1 MDVMIGKLRESMER
15 GDDAVEGILSHG
27 GGREA
32 RPGPGGTTRTAQR
45 RRRDAATGMLTS
57 DAADAAR
64 SAGSTLAAL
73 PSAFDLTMHAVNLCQ
88 HVFGPGLPL
97 SGLTRCQ
104 FRSSCMVS
112 LGWHRACAV

>member
-1 MDVMIGKLRESMER
+1 MDVMVGKRREGRKRS
-15 GDDAVEGILSHG
+15 DDAREGILSHG

-73 PSAFDLTMHAVNLCQ
+73 PSAFDLTMHPVNLCQ
-88 HVFGPGLPL
+88 HVFRPGLHL
-97 SGLTRCQ
+97 Q
-104 FRSSCMVS
+104 I
-112 LGWHRACAV
+112 